1 MTTRRSQERIRPPD
15 TDAIVIA
22 VMGETGAGKSE
33 FIGRVTGKP
42 THVNDSLTPEARGV
56 IAYSLH
62 LPAMDVWPARKV
74 ELLDCPGFD
83 DGTEP
88 SRKIINAILA
98 YLMQHYQRDKVHG
111 IIYMID
117 ITRPRVSGR
126 TLVSLSIFRALCG
139 VEFYENVVLGTTHWD
154 ELREEATGQAREDEL
169 KSVPE
174 FWGTLYQRGSQIR
187 QIGRGHYNGAS
198 REDMSI
204 ICDIANTHQPRFLL
218 VQEEMQSGLDA
229 SQTSPIIE
237 LNEWQEFHKQL
248 RRLKRNSSGQINQ
261 HQSRLQKEKDQEVA
275 EMSQTLRDEELRF
288 AGDQARLERREQEVQ
303 RLMDDI
309 RATNEQRGHANPRAS
324 DEELRRLAQEK
335 HELEASLRQ
344 RERHALEKVLRK
356 CRRYGRGGSSKTRIS
371 CGSCGHGI
379 DSREQRFY
387 RKWRQKK
394 NDL

>member
-56 IAYSLH
+56 IAYPLH
-62 LPAMDVWPARKV
+62 LPAMDGRPAREV
-74 ELLDCPGFD
+74 QLLDCPGFD

-139 VEFYENVVLGTTHWD
+139 VEFYANVVLGTTHWD
-154 ELREEATGQAREDEL
+154 ELRDEATGQARQNEL
-169 KSVPE
+169 ESVPE
-174 FWGTLYQRGSQIR
+174 FWGTLSKRGSQIR
-187 QIGRGHYNGAS
+187 QIRRGNHSGPS

-204 ICDIANTHQPRFLL
+204 ICNIANTYKPKFLL

-237 LNEWQEFHKQL
+237 LNEWQQFHKQL
-248 RRLKRNSSGQINQ
+248 SRLKRESNGQISQ
-261 HQSRLQKEKDQEVA
+261 HQSRLKREKDQEVA
-275 EMSQTLRDEELRF
+275 EMNQTLRDEELRF
-288 AGDQARLERREQEVQ
+288 AGDQARLERREREVQ
-303 RLMDDI
+303 RLMDDM
-309 RATNEQRGHANPRAS
+309 RATNEQRGHANPQAS
-324 DEELRRLAQEK
+324 DEELRMLAQEK
-335 HELEASLRQ
+335 HELEASLSHHKQ
-344 RERHALEKVLRK
+344 HALEKVLRK
-356 CRRYGRGGSSKTRIS
+356 CKRYGRGKSSKTRIS
-371 CGSCGHGI
+371 CSGCGHGI
-379 DSREQRFY
+379 DSKRQCFY
-387 RKWRQKK
+387 RKWRQR
-394 NDL
+394 DDF